1 MRSDINAEI
10 TELKHNLADL
20 YIGHDAERQLMGG
33 YFDGSH
39 RRSSNF
45 NSNFNSNY
53 PTHAIDYDN
62 DARYYCYFLDAH
74 VSNGVRLAKCQTYER
89 YRSWQADLQRK
100 REKASRNLHNKLR
113 DTTLYRQRG
122 LKGSWLYTARQNTN
136 AAVKS
141 AIKEYGNPHKME
153 SGPQQN
159 NVVAHIIVT
168 VHHSAN
174 GDLGNLYNK
183 LPNGAAVFSSISDGW
198 KNIHYNKWQ
207 KPVFYSQSWFVNSKY
222 YWLHCCHV
230 STDDPMMLAYTQ
242 SGDKAVRDIQ
252 TRVRPGR
259 YLQQFFSDVLSEKD
273 IRYWAE
279 RQQALADNSDLHF
292 VPNTDPDGWVWVYEH
307 ASGFTSCMQYNHPAS
322 RYLAH
327 GLRGENHPVRVYCHP
342 KNDLALAYLGGK
354 QHSDSGRVYARAIVN
369 QADKTWVRVYGDSR
383 IEHALTAKGY
393 SYGGYLSGQRLRC
406 IDNPVGSGYLMP
418 YLDGDTTNVS
428 QRYDRDAGEDYFLV
442 DGEGEYDAQNSNGI
456 MYGEPEP
463 TCPRCG
469 DRCDEDDMTYVEH
482 RGESICN
489 NCLNDLYT
497 YAYGRRGQ
505 DYYPDDDVIYCE
517 TDGENY
523 VADYAS
529 DYRDI
534 HECPIWERWYHI
546 DDMVAMTVG
555 EFEGRYVH
563 HNEARELPDGE
574 WCTRDEYDDLLE
586 EHTPQD
592 DDEDD
597 ETEVVTPPQLTQ
609 AQPTVEAS
617 LAA

>member
-1 MRSDINAEI
+1 MRSSINAEI

-33 YFDGSH
+33 YYDGSY

-45 NSNFNSNY
+45 NGNY
-53 PTHAIDYDN
+53 PTNTLDYDN
-62 DARYYCYFLDAH
+62 DAGYYCYFLDAH
-74 VSNGVRLAKCQTYER
+74 VSNTRRSEFFTR
-89 YRSWQADLQRK
+89 YNNYTQWKKQYAFK
-100 REKASRNLHNKLR
+100 RENASRSLRNKLR
-113 DTTLYRQRG
+113 DTTPYRHHG
-122 LKGSWLYTARQNTN
+122 LKGSWLYATRQNLN

-141 AIKEYGNPHKME
+141 AIKEYGNPHKMD

-159 NVVAHIIVT
+159 NAVANILATAHRC
-168 VHHSAN
+168 AN
-174 GDLGNLYNK
+174 GDLHNLHNR
-183 LPNGAAVFSSISDGW
+183 LPNGAVVFSSIAGGW
-198 KNIHYNKWQ
+198 TKVDYGTWQ
-207 KPVFYSQSWFVNSKY
+207 KPVFANEQWFVDSKY

-279 RQQALADNSDLHF
+279 RQQSMADNSDLHF
-292 VPNTDPDGWVWVYEH
+292 VPNTDPDGWEWVYEH
-307 ASGFTSCMQYNHPAS
+307 ASGFTSCMQYDHPAS

-327 GLRGENHPVRVYCHP
+327 GLSGDNHPVRVYCHP
-342 KNDLALAYLGGK
+342 KNDLALAYLGDK

-369 QADKTWVRVYGDSR
+369 QDTKTWVRLYGDSR
-383 IEHALTAKGY
+383 IQHALTAKGY
-393 SYGGYLSGQRLRC
+393 SYGGDLSGQRLRC
-406 IDNPVGSGYLMP
+406 VDNPVGSGYLMP
-418 YLDGDTTNVS
+418 YLDGDTTSVS
-428 QRYDRDAGEDYFLV
+428 QHYDHDAGEDYFLV
-442 DGEGEYDAQNSNGI
+442 DEDGEYDAQNSNGI
-456 MYGEPEP
+456 MDGEPET

-482 RGESICN
+482 RGESICRD
-489 NCLNDLYT
+489 CLNDGYT

-505 DYYPDDDVIYCE
+505 DYYPNDDVIYCE
-517 TDGENY
+517 TDGEHY
-523 VADYAS
+523 VADYAA
-529 DYRDI
+529 DYHDI
-534 HECPIWERWYHI
+534 HECPIRYRWYHV
-546 DDMVAMTVG
+546 DDMVAITVG
-555 EFEGRYVH
+555 ECEGEYVYH
-563 HNEARELPDGE
+563 KEARELPDGE

-597 ETEVVTPPQLTQ
+597 ETEVVTPPQLTPTITHPDAPQ
-609 AQPTVEAS
+609 AI
-617 LAA
+617 AA